1 MTKSRNIFDVFFSF
15 PTTTL
20 LGNPLDSLFKI
31 YSDSTSS
38 LHLYYYH
45 VDPSHYY
52 LLPELLKK
60 TLPLLPL
67 YDLFL
72 TAASDTF
79 KTYCATASHN
89 LAMSPH
95 FTQSENRSPS
105 NSSQDLKG
113 SLPFPSPALHAIIS
127 PDLLYWFSPSAPFT
141 LPMLVLHKA
150 GSAWH
155 KPSRHL
161 F

>member
-20 LGNPLDSLFKI
+20 LGNPLDSLLKT

-38 LHLYYYH
+38 LHLYYYRL
-45 VDPSHYY
+45 DPSHYY

-67 YDLFL
+67 YSLFL

-79 KTYCATASHN
+79 KTDCATVSHN
-89 LAMSPH
+89 LAVSPH
-95 FTQSENRSPS
+95 FTQSENQSPY
-105 NSSQDLKG
+105 NSSQDLIG
-113 SLPFPSPALHAIIS
+113 SLPSPSPVLQAIIS
-127 PDLLYWFSPSAPFT
+127 PDLLY
-141 LPMLVLHKA
+141 
-150 GSAWH
+150 
-155 KPSRHL
+155 
-161 F
+161 